1 VFSHVIGQEVAQ
13 YRILAKLGAGGMGV
27 VYLAQDARLER
38 RVALKVLPTE
48 FALDEERIARFER
61 EARAVAAL
69 SHPGIAVLYEIGEA
83 DGIHYLAMEFV
94 EGRPLQDQLALG
106 PLSRESLIDYI
117 VQIADALEHAHCRG
131 SLHRDIKAA
140 NILVRTDGRV
150 KLLDFGLAKLLEGDD
165 KTRSLVTAPGTWM
178 GTLQYCAPET
188 LRGQEADRRS
198 DLYSLGIVLYQMA
211 CGRLPFEG
219 LDGHALVS
227 AILRG
232 ESRPIRRTNPLID
245 EAIERFIA
253 RAISVDPEERPQ
265 SAAEFSKTLRQNS
278 GSTGAVPMAVT
289 HTVPVLAVLD
299 FQNISDDRGVDWLGT
314 GLAETL
320 TADLKRLKLVKVIS
334 RERVLEAARRRGLP
348 DAGHSQLIE
357 LGKELGARWLVLG
370 SYQRAGQRLRILP
383 RVVEVATGEEAAT
396 AKIDG
401 SWEDVFAL
409 QDRVV
414 SDVLAEFEMKIDSS
428 AMERIVPPETLQLE
442 AYEQYA
448 QGRQQ
453 FQHLGK
459 ESLERARQ
467 YFERAVA
474 LDPHYALAYAALGAT
489 HAMRYIHRTDPAD
502 LDHSARYSERAIE
515 LDPELGEPHPW
526 LSYVYMRQGKVEQA
540 VRTGHKGVEKQPDSV
555 LSHYFLAAA
564 YMSRSETD
572 SALYQ
577 PAAKHFLDATLTDPR
592 WGASWL
598 CLGEIA
604 VVCGE
609 YDRAE
614 QFLRTLRD
622 IEHRPPGFGFFLGS
636 EMILATVKQRR
647 GDKEGAREM
656 YAASTATLESH
667 DHVYREAFLALTA
680 CGLGEMLLGEGRTE
694 AALTEFRRAMRLVKE
709 YPRMLGRQ
717 RVLTRTLAG
726 MSAVHASLGEASH
739 ARQSL
744 EEAAQHLTEIS
755 HSPQSWVWEAFL
767 GQLYFS
773 MAVAHHR
780 LGESDVAL
788 DCLER
793 AVRYGWRDPHWL
805 ASDPEFI
812 ALRRHRR
819 FKTLQ
824 ENLQLLPAL
833 EFQPSAG
840 ISASPIGKFAPS
852 PV

>member
-1 VFSHVIGQEVAQ
+1 MA
-13 YRILAKLGAGGMGV
+13 RLGAGGMGV
-27 VYLAQDARLER
+27 VYLAQDSRLER
-38 RVALKVLPTE
+38 QVALKVLPTE
-48 FALDEERIARFER
+48 FARDEERVARFER

-69 SHPGIAVLYEIGEA
+69 NHPGIAVLYEIGEA
-83 DGIHYLAMEFV
+83 DGTHYLAMEFV
-94 EGRPLQDQLALG
+94 EGRPLQEHVAQG
-106 PLSRESLIDYI
+106 PLSRESLIDYTI
-117 VQIADALEHAHCRG
+117 QIADALEHAHCRG
-131 SLHRDIKAA
+131 ILHRDIKAA
-140 NILVRTDGRV
+140 NILVRPDGRV
-150 KLLDFGLAKLLEGDD
+150 KLLDFGLAKLLAGDD

-198 DLYSLGIVLYQMA
+198 DLYSMGVVLYQMA

-227 AILRG
+227 AILSG
-232 ESRPIRRTNPLID
+232 QSRPIRRANPLID
-245 EAIERFIA
+245 EALERFIA
-253 RAISVDPEERPQ
+253 RALSVDPEKRPQ
-265 SAAEFSKTLRQNS
+265 SAAEFSKALPQDVAD
-278 GSTGAVPMAVT
+278 GGGAGGVSVPAV
-289 HTVPVLAVLD
+289 HTVPVLAILD

-334 RERVLEAARRRGLP
+334 RERVLEAARRCGLP
-348 DAGHSQLIE
+348 DSGHSQLIE
-357 LGKELGARWLVLG
+357 MGKELGTHWLVLG

-383 RVVEVATGEEAAT
+383 RVVEVATGEATAT

-401 SWEDVFAL
+401 SWEEVFTL

-414 SDVLAEFEMKIDSS
+414 ADILAEFEMKIDSS
-428 AMERIVPPETLQLE
+428 AMERIIPPETLQLE

-453 FQHLGK
+453 FQQLGK
-459 ESLERARQ
+459 ETLERARQ

-515 LDPELGEPHPW
+515 LDPELGEPYTW

-540 VRTGHKGVEKQPDSV
+540 VRTGHKGVEKQPDLV

-564 YMSRSETD
+564 YMSQSETD
-572 SALYQ
+572 YASYQ

-604 VVCGE
+604 VACGE

-614 QFLRTLRD
+614 QFLLTLRD
-622 IEHRPPGFGFFLGS
+622 IERHPPAFGFFLGS
-636 EMILATVKQRR
+636 QMILATVKQRR
-647 GDKEGAREM
+647 GDNEAAREM

-680 CGLGEMLLGEGRTE
+680 CGLGETLLREDRTE
-694 AALTEFRRAMRLVKE
+694 ASLTEFRRAMRLVKE

-726 MSAVHASLGEASH
+726 MSAVHAALGEVSQARQSLGEAG
-739 ARQSL
+739 L
-744 EEAAQHLTEIS
+744 LLTEIAR
-755 HSPQSWVWEAFL
+755 SPQSWIWEAFL

-773 MAVAHHR
+773 MAAAYER
-780 LGESDVAL
+780 LGESDGAL
-788 DCLER
+788 DCIEK
-793 AVRYGWRDPHWL
+793 AVRCGWRDAHWL
-805 ASDPEFI
+805 ASDPEFT
-812 ALRRHRR
+812 ALRRNPR
-819 FKTLQ
+819 FLTL
-824 ENLQLLPAL
+824 
-833 EFQPSAG
+833 
-840 ISASPIGKFAPS
+840 
-852 PV
+852 